1 LTTDKSTV
9 WVLDSSALIAMK
21 TIPVSDQWQVFRQM
35 EDMVTE
41 GEIALPRQVINELK
55 EIAHPDVP
63 GVWAAGMRRSVRHPQ
78 DADPHDV
85 RHVMSVAGEVVD
97 HSKRTEDADPYVV
110 ALALTLGREG
120 HVVCIV
126 SDDAVDHPPRISLVT
141 ACARLE
147 LPVRHPRSFSTV
159 GGCIFA
165 ASVVEAF
172 DQRSGGSA
180 AP

>member
-63 GVWAAGMRRSVRHPQ
+63 GGLGSRHAQERQAPAGRRPSRRAAR
-78 DADPHDV
+78 DV
-85 RHVMSVAGEVVD
+85 RC
-97 HSKRTEDADPYVV
+97 R
-110 ALALTLGREG
+110 
-120 HVVCIV
+120 
-126 SDDAVDHPPRISLVT
+126 
-141 ACARLE
+141 
-147 LPVRHPRSFSTV
+147 
-159 GGCIFA
+159 
-165 ASVVEAF
+165 
-172 DQRSGGSA
+172 
-180 AP
+180 